1 MTGDIINF
9 SEKGEF
15 VKTELETAG
24 VLNKFL
30 SKIVNN
36 LEILKYSKY
45 ESFIDHIEDQT
56 LRVFLKYKNHPS
68 IIAIQNKFKGGDVF
82 ISENSKKKRNLKKK
96 FINLTIT
103 RLLNILTFPPKLLK
117 ATLTYLVTFCK

>member
-1 MTGDIINF
+1 MTGDLINL

-24 VLNKFL
+24 VLNKFF

-36 LEILKYSKY
+36 FEILKYSKY
-45 ESFIDHIEDQT
+45 KSFIDHIEDQT

-68 IIAIQNKFKGGDVF
+68 IIAIQSKFKDGDVF
-82 ISENSKKKRNLKKK
+82 ISENSKKKEFKKEIHK
-96 FINLTIT
+96 FN
-103 RLLNILTFPPKLLK
+103 NNK
-117 ATLTYLVTFCK
+117 ASQHSDIPTKIIKSNSDIFSDFL